1 MISNAIIPAKR
12 AEIQFDERYIQ
23 DLKYATGYYT
33 SWIPQQYSDL
43 VTESEGYEM
52 LKNDEKVRQ
61 SMTQLALF
69 AAGEK
74 TRINCEHEGLKLL
87 AGKFL
92 SNIERYNHAK
102 KSAVF
107 QSTLFGLSLQKIKWE
122 KKTLR
127 GLPGEWELP
136 TKIVEMDKRRLRIER
151 NRENRNQKY
160 WTIWDEIVDGY
171 LVMVDRNDY
180 PNYQGPKLQDYIW
193 VWYEQEEIEPYF
205 RGLSHVLFRMVYTKS
220 FILQYWHELCETW
233 SKPWIHVEAD
243 SSKGGFDASPAFGM
257 DSWQTR
263 VENVVEELGKHK
275 ARHILVTDKD
285 ADKLT
290 IHENGSIG
298 ANILEQYLRYAD
310 ENIARNIMG
319 EEIVSAGA
327 SGSFNLA
334 TIKRE
339 AIDAFVVDA
348 RYSIQEAT
356 ERQLLQE
363 CFWRNRYNLFN
374 LGVPMPENG
383 DIGVEFYIESEEVKE
398 QFLSEGISESRKQRS
413 RANV

>member
-1 MISNAIIPAKR
+1 MISNAIIPAKK
-12 AEIQFDERYIQ
+12 AQIQFYDEYVQ
-23 DLKYATGYYT
+23 DLKYAIGYYT
-33 SWIPQQYSDL
+33 SWVPREFSDL
-43 VTESEGYEM
+43 VSESDGYEM

-74 TRINCEHEGLKLL
+74 TRIICEDERIQVL

-107 QSTLFGLSLQKIKWE
+107 QSTLFGLSLQKIEWE
-122 KKTLR
+122 KR
-127 GLPGEWELP
+127 RFRNIPGEWVVP
-136 TKIVEMDKRRLRIER
+136 KKIVECDKRRLRIER
-151 NRENRNQKY
+151 SNENRNHKY
-160 WTIWDEIVDGY
+160 WTIWDDKSDEY

-180 PNYQGPKLQDYIW
+180 PNYQGPRTQDYLW
-193 VWYEQEEIEPYF
+193 VWYEQEEMEPYY

-220 FILQYWHELCETW
+220 FILQYWHELCETC

-243 SSKGGFDASPAFGM
+243 SSKGGFDDSPAFGM
-257 DSWQTR
+257 DNWQTR
-263 VENVVEELGKHK
+263 VENIVNELGKHK

-310 ENIARNIMG
+310 EMIVRNIMG
-319 EEIVSAGA
+319 EEIVGHKAA
-327 SGSFNLA
+327 GSFNLA

-348 RYSIQEAT
+348 RYSIQEAH

-363 CFWRNRYNLFN
+363 CFWRNRKNLAV
-374 LGVPMPENG
+374 LGIPFPEPG
-383 DIGVEFYIESEEVKE
+383 EVKVEFYIESEEIKE
-398 QFLSEGISESRKQRS
+398 AFLSDGLSESRKQRS